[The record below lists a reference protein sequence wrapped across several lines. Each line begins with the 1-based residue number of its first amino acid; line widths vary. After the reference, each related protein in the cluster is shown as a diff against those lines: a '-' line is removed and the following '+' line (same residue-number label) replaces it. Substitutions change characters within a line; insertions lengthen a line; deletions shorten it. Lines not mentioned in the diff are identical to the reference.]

1 MALFS
6 ERMGLTPAK
15 ALQRSEIDSSLRM
28 RIWNVLT
35 IYIWHLY
42 EEDQYGDVGRE
53 GRMVDTLARSLWI
66 HYLNRS
72 WTGSRVAIALI
83 VEQSVL
89 RLSIEEAARATMRS
103 NGPIGQFVGGELR
116 GVRRLEQ
123 HRHHGQRG
131 ALDVKAV
138 AGLRRRGEGHGWSS
152 WKRAR
157 YPCGIKAQ
165 SVPWA
170 RGSLANGKKPG
181 KPG

>member
-103 NGPIGQFVGGELR
+103 NGPIGQSRTL
-116 GVRRLEQ
+116 
-123 HRHHGQRG
+123 
-131 ALDVKAV
+131 A
-138 AGLRRRGEGHGWSS
+138 EGHHST
-152 WKRAR
+152 K
-157 YPCGIKAQ
+157 P
-165 SVPWA
+165 P
-170 RGSLANGKKPG
+170 NGG
-181 KPG
+181 LLMRERTRLGQNE